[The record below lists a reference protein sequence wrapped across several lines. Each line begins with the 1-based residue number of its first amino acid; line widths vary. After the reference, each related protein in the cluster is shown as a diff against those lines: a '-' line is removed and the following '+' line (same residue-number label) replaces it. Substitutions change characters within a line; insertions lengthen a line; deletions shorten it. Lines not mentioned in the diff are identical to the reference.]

1 MALRTIAVLA
11 VVAGLAGCS
20 SSKSTATSSSGSSSS
35 AAKGTP
41 AAAFTIKDPC
51 RLLTQEEASTI
62 MGAKVGPGETHNI
75 PPVIRCGYFTKS
87 QDELFLDVSG
97 TETFDDSP
105 AAGFTP
111 VAGVGDK
118 AAWQHDQFG
127 SHLTI
132 VKGPNMITLGLPPSV
147 HMDNAAV
154 EKFGKLIA
162 SRM

>member
-1 MALRTIAVLA
+1 MSFRIIAVMT
-11 VVAGLAGCS
+11 VIVALAGCS
-20 SSKSTATSSSGSSSS
+20 NSKRTVTGGPASSSS
-35 AAKGTP
+35 SPKAS

-51 RLLTQEEASTI
+51 RLLTQDEASTI

-75 PPVIRCGYFTKS
+75 PPVIRCGYFTNS

-97 TETFDDSP
+97 TETFDGSP

-111 VAGVGDK
+111 VSGVGDK

-132 VKGPNMITLGLPPSV
+132 VKGPNMVTLGLPPSI
-147 HMDNAAV
+147 HMDSAAM